1 MTNKRNP
8 EMAKKA
14 TMLGLFGLLVIIIIG
29 IALAVYFGTQK
40 TRASD
45 ELPEDLGP
53 QIKVDSLSAKYN
65 PAPEEAAEGYTI
77 EGYAAEGDINYTE
90 LSKSVDMSINW
101 FNQSGFQNINELVIK
116 RYVGDNNVKA
126 TKTLKKSNSGESKY
140 FESFSGLLTY
150 TFEGKD
156 VTYNV
161 VGMNKIKIFYKN
173 ASNQEVELTPST
185 LDGVEVKKEQ
195 LAQTLDMV
203 SPITVEY
210 KPSTSNEITV
220 SPDIDRQGYF
230 MYPGGSN
237 LSIQEYI
244 KEGTPH
250 GKVYL
255 VPSGNKNTTVKIKL
269 EQDNTFIKYDNNTF
283 SFDSNNGTEFT
294 LVKGEIEGRIRLKA
308 GDRFVAVKDNKLVML
323 NFDDI
328 STREIYNTLDT
339 TVTETPV
346 QKQDCVFQWV
356 EGTVNKST
364 GKRKDTYKVITKA
377 GGGGTACQY
386 TEGKERTVDAKV
398 DCEGN
403 WNNWGTC
410 SKTCGGGTRT
420 RTWNTTVTPLNNGA
434 ACPASQS
441 QSCNTHKYDRI
452 YEDKCGGNDVIGTYN
467 LEKCKAKC
475 ISGHGENYT
484 CYGIMHKSSTNECR
498 VFNSKCSSGGLPGG
512 YTAWNRCDI

>member
-1 MTNKRNP
+1 
-8 EMAKKA
+8 MAKKA
-14 TMLGLFGLLVIIIIG
+14 AILGLFGLLVVIIIG

-40 TRASD
+40 TQATD

-65 PAPEEAAEGYTI
+65 PAPEEAVEGYTI

-90 LSKSVDMSINW
+90 LSKSVDMTINW

-116 RYVGDNNVKA
+116 RYVGDNVKA
-126 TKTLKKSNSGESKY
+126 TKTLKKSNSSESKY
-140 FESFSGLLTY
+140 FESFSDMLTY

-185 LDGVEVKKEQ
+185 LDGVDVKKEQ

-203 SPITVEY
+203 SPVTVEY

-294 LVKGEIEGRIRLKA
+294 LVKGEIEGTLRLKA

-356 EGTVNKST
+356 EGQVNKST
-364 GKRKDTYKVITKA
+364 GKRTDTYKLITKA

-386 TEGKERTVDAKV
+386 TEGQERTVDAKV
-398 DCEGN
+398 DCDGG
-403 WNNWGTC
+403 WTNWGNC
-410 SKTCGGGTRT
+410 SKTCGGGTQS
-420 RTWNTTVTPLNNGA
+420 RTWNTTIEPRNGGA
-434 ACPASQS
+434 ACPATQT
-441 QSCNTHKYDRI
+441 QTCNTQSYKQI
-452 YEDKCGGNDVIGTYN
+452 YEDKCGGNDVIGNYDLNT
-467 LEKCKAKC
+467 CKAKC

-484 CYGIMHKSSTNECR
+484 CYGFMHKASNNECR
-498 VFNSKCSSGGLPGG
+498 IYNSKCSSGGIPGG

>member
-1 MTNKRNP
+1 MTNKRNT

-14 TMLGLFGLLVIIIIG
+14 AVLGLFGLLVVIIIG

-40 TRASD
+40 TQATD

-65 PAPEEAAEGYTI
+65 PAPEEAVEGYTI

-90 LSKSVDMSINW
+90 LSKSVDMTINW

-116 RYVGDNNVKA
+116 RYVGDNVKA
-126 TKTLKKSNSGESKY
+126 TKTLKKSNSSESKY
-140 FESFSGLLTY
+140 FESFSDMLTY
-150 TFEGKD
+150 TFEGSD

-161 VGMNKIKIFYKN
+161 IGVNKIKIFYKN

-220 SPDIDRQGYF
+220 SPDIDRKGYF
-230 MYPGGSN
+230 MYPSGSN

-255 VPSGNKNTTVKIKL
+255 VPSGNKNTTVKIRL
-269 EQDNTFIKYDNNTF
+269 DQDNSFIKYENNTL

-294 LVKGEIEGRIRLKA
+294 LVKGEIDGTVRLKV
-308 GDRFVAVKDNKLVML
+308 GDRFAAVKDNKLVML
-323 NFDDI
+323 TFDEI
-328 STREIYNTLDT
+328 STREIYKTLDT
-339 TVTETPV
+339 TITETPV

-356 EGTVNKST
+356 EGQVNKST
-364 GKRKDTYKVITKA
+364 GKRKDTYKIITKA

-386 TEGKERTVDAKV
+386 TEGQERTVDAKV

-434 ACPASQS
+434 ACPATQS
-441 QSCNTHKYDRI
+441 QSCNTQKYKQI
-452 YEDKCGGNDVIGTYN
+452 YEDKCGGNDGIGSDIS
-467 LEKCKAKC
+467 LSDCKKKC

-484 CYGIMHKSSTNECR
+484 CYGIMHRESDGFCK
-498 VFNSKCSSGGLPGG
+498 VFNSKCSGGGMPGG
-512 YTAWNRCDI
+512 FTAWNRCDI

>member
-1 MTNKRNP
+1 MDNNYTT
-8 EMAKKA
+8 KKWWS
-14 TMLGLFGLLVIIIIG
+14 
-29 IALAVYFGTQK
+29 
-40 TRASD
+40 RASD

-65 PAPEEAAEGYTI
+65 PAPEEAVEGYTI

-90 LSKSVDMSINW
+90 LSKSVDMTIKW

-116 RYVGDNNVKA
+116 RYVDNSVKV
-126 TKTLKKSNSGESKY
+126 TKTLKKSNSSESKY
-140 FESFSGLLTY
+140 FESFSDLLTY

-156 VTYNV
+156 VTYSV
-161 VGMNKIKIFYKN
+161 LGVNKIKIFYKN
-173 ASNQEVELTPST
+173 ASNQEVELTPSD

-203 SPITVEY
+203 SPVTVEY
-210 KPSTSNEITV
+210 KPSASNEITV

-294 LVKGEIEGRIRLKA
+294 LVKGEIDGTLRLKA
-308 GDRFVAVKDNKLVML
+308 GDLFVAVKDNKLVML
-323 NFDDI
+323 KIDEI
-328 STREIYNTLDT
+328 TTREIYKTLDT

-346 QKQDCVFQWV
+346 QKQDCVFQWK

-364 GKRKDTYKVITKA
+364 GKRTDTYKLITKA
-377 GGGGTACQY
+377 GGGGKACEY
-386 TEGKERTVDAKV
+386 TDGYNKEVDVKV
-398 DCEGN
+398 DCEGG
-403 WNNWGTC
+403 WNNWGNC
-410 SKTCGGGTRT
+410 SKTCGGGTRSK
-420 RTWNTTVTPLNNGA
+420 TWNTTIEPKNGGT
-434 ACPASQS
+434 ACPATLT
-441 QSCNTHKYDRI
+441 QSCNTQSCKTC
-452 YEDKCGGNDVIGTYN
+452 KPNDTLIGFADEYN
-467 LEKCKAKC
+467 
-475 ISGHGENYT
+475 ISP
-484 CYGIMHKSSTNECR
+484 
-498 VFNSKCSSGGLPGG
+498 GGLYNCSQHKNESDCEAAGG
-512 YTAWNRCDI
+512 DFTGYNSWDFACDWK